1 MTKGSLKLRLAA
13 IVRTGSKQQN
23 KAPKRIIFPI
33 CGSTGNRAK
42 CTPSGVSSSCLSKA
56 FCHKKK
62 KTTQSHNCSVEDAA
76 NCSMVRHESD
86 RANYKQKHSTDTRKE
101 QPSLTVFQ
109 VVYWAQCLSGLKYED

>member
-56 FCHKKK
+56 FCQ
-62 KTTQSHNCSVEDAA
+62 KTKQRSHNCSVEDAVK
-76 NCSMVRHESD
+76 CSMVRQESD
-86 RANYKQKHSTDTRKE
+86 RANYKQKQSADTRKE
-101 QPSLTVFQ
+101 QLSYIVFQ
-109 VVYWAQCLSGLKYED
+109 VVYWAQCLS

>member
-62 KTTQSHNCSVEDAA
+62 K
-76 NCSMVRHESD
+76 
-86 RANYKQKHSTDTRKE
+86 KHKVITAVWRM
-101 QPSLTVFQ
+101 QLTVVWSDMKVIVQ
-109 VVYWAQCLSGLKYED
+109 ITNRNIQQIQEKGNHL